1 MIRNRELCH
10 TGLYSNAKSLSRRD
24 AKGDMLPIYTITQL
38 EADKYVEIDLALRLF
53 PGLVTHAVFDEFG
66 DEPLYTAAELE
77 NLLHQRR

>member
-1 MIRNRELCH
+1 
-10 TGLYSNAKSLSRRD
+10 
-24 AKGDMLPIYTITQL
+24 MLPISTITQL